1 MLVKVKVGMPITLRL
16 TNTTKMESVFNAL
29 SKSNVSI
36 AKQREL
42 NQWRILAVEPKNPPG
57 EDWGWIHG

>member
-1 MLVKVKVGMPITLRL
+1 MPIMLL
-16 TNTTKMESVFNAL
+16 QTNTMKMENAFNAL
-29 SKSNVSI
+29 SKSSASV

-57 EDWGWIHG
+57 EDWGWITG